1 MSNVK
6 RRSQSLI
13 NNYQGIVN
21 TAMSIEN
28 NNPIKQ
34 GLPVPEEL
42 IIFLFSDSYRG
53 RQYRYTDK
61 SESVLIISLVK
72 LIQPERRIILI
83 DASANREG
91 CD

>member
-1 MSNVK
+1 MSDLK
-6 RRSQSLI
+6 RCSQSSA
-13 NNYQGIVN
+13 NNYDGIVN
-21 TAMSIEN
+21 TAVFIEYN
-28 NNPIKQ
+28 IPIKQ
-34 GLPVPEEL
+34 WLPVPEEL
-42 IIFLFSDSYRG
+42 TIFLFSDSNRG